1 MPTRRPLY
9 VIAFALLA
17 LAVLYFGGA
26 ALLLR
31 LDLDAIL
38 FPRTRAPVPVVARD
52 LVEDFRVPGN
62 DGEALVVRRFG
73 SGAAGCVLWF
83 PAGHGGVERNA
94 RELFEDVTR
103 AGLVV
108 YAVAWPGQ
116 DGAPGRVRWEPLHA
130 LAARAATGVI
140 ARCGAPRTVIAGE
153 GIGGLVAALATST
166 LMQRPAGLVLETVSP
181 TFAAAV
187 RAHLREHASTRALAL
202 LPLEQL
208 LPHDEVLADA
218 IGADLHAVAFQGTA
232 DAQAPVAELRPGAAP
247 QGERPAVIAVQEG
260 THADTRARAK
270 AAMIATALDMIR
282 DARRQQRTAA
292 D

>member
-1 MPTRRPLY
+1 MPTRRQLH
-9 VIAFALLA
+9 VIGLAVLA
-17 LAVLYFGGA
+17 LALLYFGGA

-38 FPRTRAPVPVVARD
+38 FPRNRAPAPVVAPD
-52 LVEDFRVPGN
+52 LVQDFRVAGTEG
-62 DGEALVVRRFG
+62 DALLVRRFG
-73 SGAAGCVLWF
+73 SGSAGCVLWF
-83 PAGHGGVERNA
+83 PDEDGGIERYAGA
-94 RELFEDVTR
+94 LFESVAR

-116 DGAPGRVRWEPLHA
+116 DGAPGRARWTSLPG
-130 LAARAATGVI
+130 LAARAASAVI
-140 ARCGAPRTVIAGE
+140 ARCGAARTVIAGE

-166 LMQRPAGLVLETVSP
+166 LLQRPAGLVLESVSP
-181 TFAAAV
+181 TFSAAV
-187 RAHLREHASTRALAL
+187 RARLRERVATRALAL
-202 LPLEQL
+202 LPLERL

-247 QGERPAVIAVQEG
+247 QGERPAVTEVRES
-260 THADTRARAK
+260 THADTRNRARAD
-270 AAMIATALDMIR
+270 MIATMLDMIR
-282 DARRQQRTAA
+282 DAGRQQRTAT